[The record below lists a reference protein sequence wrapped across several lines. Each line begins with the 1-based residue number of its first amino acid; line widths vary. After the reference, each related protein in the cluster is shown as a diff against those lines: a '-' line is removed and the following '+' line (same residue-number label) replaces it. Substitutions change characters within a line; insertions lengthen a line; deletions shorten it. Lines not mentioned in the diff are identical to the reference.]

1 MNETVFHRED
11 QKYSSLWMDK
21 YKDAN
26 WKRLAKTGLK
36 LTESLNENPSIIDF
50 GFGRGSAMNFFYQNG
65 LYVEGVEISKYA
77 VKQQN
82 RGNKVHHS
90 SLDNLSM
97 LETNKFNVGFCNDVI
112 EHIPEELVLPSL
124 NEMTRVCSDYLLL
137 SVCPTPS
144 HHLSLDGE
152 NLHLTVKPELW
163 WEDLLQRY
171 GEVQKVKFFFSRSLR
186 YIIDL
191 RIDSKNNLRNLN

>member
-1 MNETVFHRED
+1 
-11 QKYSSLWMDK
+11 
-21 YKDAN
+21 
-26 WKRLAKTGLK
+26 
-36 LTESLNENPSIIDF
+36 
-50 GFGRGSAMNFFYQNG
+50 
-65 LYVEGVEISKYA
+65 
-77 VKQQN
+77 
-82 RGNKVHHS
+82 
-90 SLDNLSM
+90 M

-171 GEVQKVKFFFSRSLR
+171 GEVQKVKFSLVVH
-186 YIIDL
+186 
-191 RIDSKNNLRNLN
+191 